1 MGQSPMAIGLFVNE
15 IHGIYPTAKSGR
27 VERDVTQ
34 SSGVLV
40 GGADHTKSDGGPTG
54 AVRFEDV

>member
-1 MGQSPMAIGLFVNE
+1 MAIGLFVNE

-40 GGADHTKSDGGPTG
+40 GGADHTKSDGGHTG